1 MSLMRDL
8 IATLPDQLLWAAGVA
23 VPDLPP
29 APEGLV
35 LGMGGSGFAGD
46 VAVAFAAG
54 QMRRVTVHK
63 DYGLPGWAVAARP
76 AVVAVSHSGNT
87 EETISGV
94 EAAAAAALSV
104 AITAT
109 GGALLAVA
117 HESGLPLLVVPPGPQ
132 PRAAAG
138 YLAGATLRLL
148 ESAGV
153 VTATVPALEEAATV
167 VTSLLEGP
175 AEELAQDLADTL
187 AGRIVIVYG
196 AGPITAAAAGRWKTQ
211 INENGKAPAWWSL
224 FPELDHNE
232 IVGWGANAAAHRDV
246 MAVVFLEDPDD
257 PHRIRVRA
265 DLTARLMEGIR
276 IAGRVGTRGAGP
288 LARLFSLVVVGDL
301 LSVLL
306 AERSGVDPVPV
317 EVIEK
322 LKKLLKEKE

>member
-1 MSLMRDL
+1 
-8 IATLPDQLLWAAGVA
+8 
-23 VPDLPP
+23 
-29 APEGLV
+29 
-35 LGMGGSGFAGD
+35 
-46 VAVAFAAG
+46 
-54 QMRRVTVHK
+54 MRRVTVHK

-109 GGALLAVA
+109 GGALLALA

-167 VTSLLEGP
+167 VASLLEGP

>member
-8 IATLPDQLLWAAGVA
+8 IAGLPDQLRWAATVA
-23 VPDLPP
+23 VPPLPP
-29 APEGLV
+29 AVEGLV

-46 VAVAFAAG
+46 VAVAFADG
-54 QMRRVTVHK
+54 QGRRVAVRK
-63 DYGLPGWAVAARP
+63 DYGLPGWAMASRP
-76 AVVAVSHSGNT
+76 VVVAVSHSGDT
-87 EETISGV
+87 EEILDGV
-94 EAAAAAALSV
+94 GVATGAGLSV

-109 GGALLAVA
+109 GGALSALAA
-117 HESGLPLLVVPPGPQ
+117 STGLPLLLVPPGPQ

-153 VTATVPALEEAATV
+153 LTDTVPALEEAAGV
-167 VTSLLEGP
+167 VASLLEGP
-175 AEELAQDLADTL
+175 AEELAQELAGAL

-196 AGPITAAAAGRWKTQ
+196 TGPIAAAAAGRWKTQ
-211 INENGKAPAWWSL
+211 INENAKAPAWCAVL
-224 FPELDHNE
+224 PELDHNE
-232 IVGWGANAAAHRDV
+232 IVGWGANAAAVRDV
-246 MAVVFLEDPDD
+246 VGVVFLEDPDD
-257 PHRIRVRA
+257 HPRIQIRA
-265 DLTARLMEGIR
+265 DLTVRLMEGIR
-276 IAGRVGTRGAGP
+276 IAGRVGAAGAGP

-322 LKKLLKEKE
+322 LKAMLKQ